1 VFDGGDAGKPASDA
15 DVAAFHAG
23 RQPHCPVAASTN

>member
-15 DVAAFHAG
+15 DVAAFRAG
-23 RQPHCPVAASTN
+23 RQPRCPAAAGPN